1 MRLSDRQRDASQG
14 SFVLNIKGGLKMP
27 NITYELKYC
36 ERCGS
41 LGLRRSQSGE
51 TYCKPCG
58 QMLNNYAIPADAGR
72 RSRLRQPKLPVAV
85 PGTVGVDSQS
95 ASPCGRLQ

>member
-1 MRLSDRQRDASQG
+1 MQD
-14 SFVLNIKGGLKMP
+14 V
-27 NITYELKYC
+27 TYELKYC

-58 QMLNNYAIPADAGR
+58 EILTSYSLPGDRSR
-72 RSRLRQPKLPVAV
+72 RSLLHNAESPAAVTPLKLDVEA
-85 PGTVGVDSQS
+85 QS
-95 ASPCGRLQ
+95 APPYGRLQ